1 MRTDARS
8 QQALCL
14 LLLAIL
20 SFAANS
26 AVSEAAESVI
36 GHGRGSVGLS
46 AAGGEGGSHLVSRP
60 RPSPRSQG
68 RRVSPAV
75 GHVAAAGKLRHRV
88 ATDMTAAPSRLC
100 LLLLNS

>member
-1 MRTDARS
+1 MRADARL

-26 AVSEAAESVI
+26 AVSEGWYTDVYTDAVRWPLCS
-36 GHGRGSVGLS
+36 L
-46 AAGGEGGSHLVSRP
+46 EGGSHLGSRP
-60 RPSPRSQG
+60 RPSPRSQAQ
-68 RRVSPAV
+68 RASPAV

-88 ATDMTAAPSRLC
+88 A
-100 LLLLNS
+100 